1 MRQAKSVD
9 PFPPI
14 VNALAMTSLLTSH
27 QYEKL
32 IEEASAELKSNP
44 NDGALHWLLGQAYPQ
59 MEDIPKML
67 DERRNRP
74 GFTEK
79 IRRKRRRSLQRCAR
93 TMPSGARACCAV
105 GPHRQ
110 SRGVA
115 LTAPSPDLEI
125 I

>member
-1 MRQAKSVD
+1 MEEIS
-9 PFPPI
+9 
-14 VNALAMTSLLTSH
+14 
-27 QYEKL
+27 KL
-32 IEEASAELKSNP
+32 IDKQEK
-44 NDGALHWLLGQAYPQ
+44 QAVLYGEDPQ
-59 MEDIPKML
+59 
-67 DERRNRP
+67 
-74 GFTEK
+74 
-79 IRRKRRRSLQRCAR
+79 KRRRSLQRCAM